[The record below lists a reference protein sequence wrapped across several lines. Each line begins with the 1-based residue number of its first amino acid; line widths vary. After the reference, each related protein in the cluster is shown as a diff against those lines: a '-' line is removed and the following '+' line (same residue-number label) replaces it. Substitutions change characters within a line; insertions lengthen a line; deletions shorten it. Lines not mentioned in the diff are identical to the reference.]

1 MTSPPVARHLFRGVA
16 RHRLVALALEQATEL
31 ALLALPGPKT
41 RPFWTVKRRAR
52 PCKSAVQTQFTL
64 ENAKVA

>member
-41 RPFWTVKRRAR
+41 RRFGPL
-52 PCKSAVQTQFTL
+52 SAVRAH
-64 ENAKVA
+64 AKALYKPNLL